1 VTVSFADLKR
11 RSREK
16 LHAAMSFHAIYY
28 GGPTFEPV
36 PVMVRTH
43 IKSGA
48 LQGDLK
54 GTNLSYAEQI
64 EAPTKL
70 ILLESDVPAPLR
82 GDRIVLSPQ
91 EGYEVDLAHP
101 PYRGTV
107 TVEVTP
113 LDGAALASLEGP

>member
-1 VTVSFADLKR
+1 MSFADLKR

-16 LHAAMSFHAIYY
+16 LHAAMSFPAIYY
-28 GGPTFEPV
+28 GGPNFDPV
-36 PVMVRTH
+36 PVTVRTH

-54 GTNLSYAEQI
+54 GTNLSYAEQV
-64 EAPTKL
+64 EAPTRL
-70 ILLESDVPAPLR
+70 ILLESDVPAPAR
-82 GDRIVLSPQ
+82 GDRIILSNQ

-107 TVEVTP
+107 TVEVSP
-113 LDGAALASLEGP
+113 LDSAVVAMLEGP

>member
-1 VTVSFADLKR
+1 MGFADLKH

-16 LHAAMSFHAIYY
+16 LHAAMSFPAFYY
-28 GGPTFEPV
+28 GGPAFEPV
-36 PVMVRTH
+36 SVTVRTH

-54 GTNLSYAEQI
+54 GTNLSYAEQV

-70 ILLESDVPAPLR
+70 ILLESDVPSPLR
-82 GDRIVLSPQ
+82 GDRIVLSAQ
-91 EGYEVDLAHP
+91 EGYEVDVAHP

-107 TVEVTP
+107 TVEVSP
-113 LDGAALASLEGP
+113 LDASVLALLEGP